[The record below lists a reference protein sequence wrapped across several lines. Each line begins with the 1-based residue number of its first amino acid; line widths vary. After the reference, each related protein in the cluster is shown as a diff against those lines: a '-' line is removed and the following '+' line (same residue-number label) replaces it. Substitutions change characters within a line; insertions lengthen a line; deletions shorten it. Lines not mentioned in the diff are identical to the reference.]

1 MAGLAN
7 TSASFQNEKGGN
19 VAADDNSGSDVK
31 PVSIFSNDYK
41 K

>member
-1 MAGLAN
+1 MSGLSNA
-7 TSASFQNEKGGN
+7 SASFQNDKGGN
-19 VAADDNSGSDVK
+19 GAADDASGSDVK